1 MGNLR
6 RKGVRSE
13 EMGGFHIKKKWGDTG
28 VGIRGK
34 EQKGIEALMDVKQFE
49 TPGIFTKSE
58 WCEME
63 DGE

>member
-49 TPGIFTKSE
+49 TPYL
-58 WCEME
+58 
-63 DGE
+63 

>member
-49 TPGIFTKSE
+49 TPGIFAKSE
-58 WCEME
+58 WFA
-63 DGE
+63 

>member
-34 EQKGIEALMDVKQFE
+34 EQKGIEALMDVKQLDR
-49 TPGIFTKSE
+49 KSVV
-58 WCEME
+58 
-63 DGE
+63 